1 MRNSSNARRRFPLRW
16 LILLL
21 LASAGLYVGLQLFH
35 ALRPTYLYETA
46 VLYTLS
52 DNIEAEGIVLFDE
65 STVAG
70 SGELGY
76 LVEDGERVSAGTA
89 VAEIYTSTSQSSI
102 RTQLKN
108 IDSEIALLQKSQNTS
123 GSQIDLLLAQRST
136 ALYELLDDLD
146 QRNLAQVGADREAY
160 LTAQNKMQITTGA
173 VSDFNTR
180 IGELQAERE
189 ALAAQLGS
197 PEQITAAAGGYFTSS
212 QNAAV
217 LTCTRDEA
225 MQMPAGEFSAL
236 LRQGAEADKAGLAG
250 KIVSSYQWYFCGIC
264 TAEQA
269 ERFDGVSSVSICFPG
284 RAEEPLPAQVVG
296 VERDEAAGIAK
307 FTLMCEYIGA
317 DVLLLGQ
324 EKAQIIFAGYTGLRI
339 DADAVH
345 LVKET
350 VPESASSQEESG
362 SSDASMPA
370 GEDVIINGEHYLP
383 GVYVKYGN
391 IAKFRRITKLYEN
404 EEYILVPA
412 NGKVGGEN
420 EVRMYDEIIVEGTDL
435 YDGKLL

>member
-1 MRNSSNARRRFPLRW
+1 MKDSSGARRKLPLSG

-21 LASAGLYVGLQLFH
+21 LVSAGLYVCLQLFH

-46 VLYTLS
+46 VPYTLS
-52 DNIEAEGIVLFDE
+52 DSIEAEGVVLFDE

-76 LVEDGERVSAGTA
+76 LVADGERVSAGTA
-89 VAEIYTSTSQSSI
+89 VAEIYTSAAQSTI
-102 RTQLKN
+102 RTQLKS
-108 IDSEIALLQKSQNTS
+108 IDSEISLLQKSQNTS

-136 ALYELLDDLD
+136 ALYGLLDDLD
-146 QRNLAQVGADREAY
+146 RMDLTQIGENRDAY

-173 VSDFNTR
+173 VSDFNGR
-180 IGELQAERE
+180 IAELQAERE
-189 ALAAQLGS
+189 ALAAQLGV
-197 PEQITAAAGGYFTSS
+197 PEQITAPAGGYFTSS
-212 QNAAV
+212 QSSAV

-225 MQMPAGEFSAL
+225 MQMPAGELAAL

-269 ERFDGVSSVSICFPG
+269 ERFDGVLSVSICFPG
-284 RAEEPLPAQVVG
+284 RAEDPLPAQVVS
-296 VERDEAAGIAK
+296 VETDEAAGIAK
-307 FTLMCEYIGA
+307 FTLLCEYIGA
-317 DVLLLGQ
+317 DILLLGQ
-324 EKAQIIFAGYTGLRI
+324 EKAQIIFASYTGLRI

-350 VPESASSQEESG
+350 DDASSAAGSSSDPSASG
-362 SSDASMPA
+362 S
-370 GEDVIINGEHYLP
+370 EDVVINGEHYLP

-404 EEYILVPA
+404 DEYILVPV
-412 NGKVGGEN
+412 NGKVGSDN